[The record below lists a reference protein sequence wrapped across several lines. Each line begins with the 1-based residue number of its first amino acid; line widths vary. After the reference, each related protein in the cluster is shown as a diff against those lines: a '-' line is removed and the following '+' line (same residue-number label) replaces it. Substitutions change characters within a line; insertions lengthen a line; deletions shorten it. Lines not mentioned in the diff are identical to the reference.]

1 MSLVAKIAF
10 RFLGNRKSSSFAPFV
25 AAISVFGLCLGVTAL
40 LVVTS
45 VMNGFERELKRA
57 LTAFHGHVLMFSRA
71 EPVPNAQAIAND
83 IKKTFPLVK
92 EVSPYIFAEVMLS
105 AKKGVAG
112 SVVEGV
118 DLKTFDKVSQMPN
131 RLKEGRLPTAG
142 AATVEITL
150 GSELARRIG
159 AQVGGDVVLTVPF
172 AKEGGEPLAQ
182 RLKVV
187 GIMQLGM
194 YEYDNKY
201 ALVELSELQKTLSVG
216 DRVNAFKMLTASP
229 EKSILV
235 TEGLNDKYVYPLRA
249 KDWTSLN
256 RNLFYAIQLEKVV
269 IAIILFAI
277 VLVASFNI
285 ISTLMMLVH
294 DKKSQI
300 SMLKALGWS
309 MRRTFATFLLIGGF
323 MSLLGAIAGFAL
335 AQMLC
340 RLVQWKSI
348 IDLPP
353 EVYFLSRL
361 PVEIRP
367 AEWAIILLSS
377 ILLALGATLV
387 PAWKVS
393 RESPVEGL
401 RYE

>member
-1 MSLVAKIAF
+1 
-10 RFLGNRKSSSFAPFV
+10 
-25 AAISVFGLCLGVTAL
+25 
-40 LVVTS
+40 
-45 VMNGFERELKRA
+45 
-57 LTAFHGHVLMFSRA
+57 
-71 EPVPNAQAIAND
+71 
-83 IKKTFPLVK
+83 
-92 EVSPYIFAEVMLS
+92 
-105 AKKGVAG
+105 
-112 SVVEGV
+112 
-118 DLKTFDKVSQMPN
+118 
-131 RLKEGRLPTAG
+131 
-142 AATVEITL
+142 
-150 GSELARRIG
+150 
-159 AQVGGDVVLTVPF
+159 
-172 AKEGGEPLAQ
+172 
-182 RLKVV
+182 
-187 GIMQLGM
+187 
-194 YEYDNKY
+194 
-201 ALVELSELQKTLSVG
+201 
-216 DRVNAFKMLTASP
+216 MLTASP

-285 ISTLMMLVH
+285 ISTLMSVSH
-294 DKKSQI
+294 NKKSQI